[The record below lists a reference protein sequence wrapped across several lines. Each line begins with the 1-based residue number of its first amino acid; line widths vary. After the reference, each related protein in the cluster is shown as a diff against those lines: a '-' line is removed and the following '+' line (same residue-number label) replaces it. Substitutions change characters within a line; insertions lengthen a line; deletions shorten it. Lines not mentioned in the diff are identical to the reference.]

1 MTQIYTNNNSIKRFL
16 SKLTKEEQDN
26 LIPAF
31 QTDLENQRTL
41 FEEAHEAEIKK
52 QKEVLDLV

>member
-31 QTDLENQRTL
+31 HTDLENQRTL

-52 QKEVLDLV
+52 